1 VRRVVLT
8 CLIAL
13 VVVAYAG
20 PTLWLV
26 STSVT
31 EEGRVFT
38 RIPQWIPHPITIANY
53 QYAFL
58 TYPLGRWFVNSAIV
72 SLVTVALCVLINVP
86 AGYAF
91 ARHRFPGDGILFWLT
106 LASVMVP
113 VQAYLVPMYLL
124 FTQFGLI
131 NTLTGLILPFLSN
144 GFGVFLMRQFIQ
156 QIPQE
161 LEEAAIIDG
170 ASRVVV
176 LWRVVVPLITPA
188 IATLVIFRF
197 MQSWNSFAWPLVAAS
212 SDRSITLPVGLALHV
227 FGVVGAASA
236 QPRFGLSM
244 AASFVSMAPAIV
256 VFLLLQRYFVEGMA
270 SSGLK

>member
-1 VRRVVLT
+1 M
-8 CLIAL
+8 CLLAL
-13 VVVAYAG
+13 VIVAYAG

-26 STSVT
+26 STSLT
-31 EEGRVFT
+31 EEGRVFN
-38 RIPQWIPHPITIANY
+38 RVPQWIPHPITLANY
-53 QYAFL
+53 QYAFNN
-58 TYPLGRWFVNSAIV
+58 YPLGRWFLNSAVV
-72 SLVTVALCVLINVP
+72 SLVTVALCVAINVP

-91 ARHRFPGDGILFWLT
+91 ARRRFRGDWLLFWLT
-106 LASVMVP
+106 LASIMVP

-124 FTQFGLI
+124 FAQVGLI

-144 GFGVFLMRQFIQ
+144 GFGVFLIRQFVM
-156 QIPQE
+156 QIPPE

-170 ASRVVV
+170 ASRPIV
-176 LWRVVVPLITPA
+176 LWRIVVPLITPA

-244 AASFVSMAPAIV
+244 AASFVSMAPALA
-256 VFLLLQRYFVEGMA
+256 VFLALQRYFVEGMA